1 MLKMQN
7 EYLKVLAGG
16 LPNSKLIGERIQ
28 STDYQIIHPE
38 VPKEPKTNVQ
48 LLPSS
53 STSRND

>member
-7 EYLKVLAGG
+7 EYLKALAGG
-16 LPNSKLIGERIQ
+16 LPNSKLMGERIQ
-28 STDYQIIHPE
+28 TTESQIIHPE
-38 VPKEPKTNVQ
+38 VSKEPKTNVQ